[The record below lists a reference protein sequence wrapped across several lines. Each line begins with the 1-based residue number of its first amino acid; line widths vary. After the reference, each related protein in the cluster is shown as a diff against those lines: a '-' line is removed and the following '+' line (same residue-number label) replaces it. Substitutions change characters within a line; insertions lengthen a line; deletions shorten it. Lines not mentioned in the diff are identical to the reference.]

1 MMANQFWI
9 TEKKTPLKP
18 VRFQDSIVLKIN
30 WNDSRDG
37 SLTVLKDQNG
47 FHQALWTL
55 FSITP

>member
-9 TEKKTPLKP
+9 TEKKRLKP
-18 VRFQDSIVLKIN
+18 VRFQDGIVLKIN

-47 FHQALWTL
+47 FRQAVWTL
-55 FSITP
+55 FSITL